1 MLELIDVH
9 GYYGEAH
16 ILHGISIEV
25 KEGETVSLLGR
36 NGVGKTTTL
45 RCIMG
50 LTRAEGQIVL
60 NGKSINNLRT
70 FEIARL
76 GINLVPED
84 RRIFSSLTVRE
95 NILIGSKVN
104 TRGPWTIAKVLDLFP
119 SLAER
124 MNNKGNQLSG
134 GEQQMLTMARC
145 LMTNPK
151 IIMLDEPCEGLSPL
165 MVKTIKEVIQ
175 ELQRQ
180 EVTILLVE
188 QNLQMSGDLADRH
201 YILNKGTVCFK
212 GTKKEIMEQGEIVK
226 SYLGVGV

>member
-1 MLELIDVH
+1 MLEVVDVQ

-45 RCIMG
+45 NCIMG
-50 LTRAEGQIVL
+50 LARVEGRIIL
-60 NGKSINNLRT
+60 DGNSINHLRT

-76 GINLVPED
+76 GISLVPED

-95 NILIGSKVN
+95 NLLIGSKVN
-104 TRGPWTIAKVLDLFP
+104 SRGLWNVDKVLELFP
-119 SLAER
+119 RLAER
-124 MNNKGNQLSG
+124 MDNKGNQLSG

-145 LMTNPK
+145 LMTNPR
-151 IIMLDEPCEGLSPL
+151 IILLDEPCEGLSPL
-165 MVKTIKEVIQ
+165 LVKTIKEVIR

-180 EVTILLVE
+180 GVTILLVE
-188 QNLQMSGDLADRH
+188 QNLQVSGELADRH
-201 YILNKGTVCFK
+201 YILNKGAVCFK
-212 GTKKEIMEQGEIVK
+212 GSKKEIMEQGEIVK